1 MASAERDI
9 GLSDRSA
16 ARSFQFVF
24 PAIQRAFFRF
34 PELEFAT
41 KDIAPPKKVAVPTRH
56 GDVTVLVFEPTDA
69 DITACLG
76 RGTKPPVHVIT
87 HGGAFIL
94 QYPIEEGNVARYL
107 ASEIGCY
114 VVVPDYPA
122 APQAQFP
129 VAEDQCFDVFQW
141 VHASG
146 DRGWDTERIT
156 IGGPSAGGKLALSV
170 ALDAIDAGGYR
181 PLAVTTEYGVADL
194 SRSNEQ
200 RSSTKRRPIV
210 GRQLMNLVN
219 ATYYKG
225 VDTTDPRVSP
235 IFHPRLAELPPTLVL
250 TAEFDTLKHE
260 SNDLAA
266 KLAELGVAVTHQ
278 EYSDVDHGFTHRKP
292 VEVAR
297 TAITAIGEHLRT
309 AFNGAR
315 TESQTREN

>member
-1 MASAERDI
+1 M
-9 GLSDRSA
+9 
-16 ARSFQFVF
+16 
-24 PAIQRAFFRF
+24 
-34 PELEFAT
+34 
-41 KDIAPPKKVAVPTRH
+41 
-56 GDVTVLVFEPTDA
+56 FEPTDA
-69 DITACLG
+69 DVAACIG
-76 RGTKPPVHVIT
+76 RGTKPPVHIIT

-94 QYPIEEGNVARYL
+94 QYPIEEGNVARFL

-114 VVVPDYPA
+114 VVIPDYLA
-122 APQAQFP
+122 APQVQFP

-141 VHASG
+141 VHAST

-156 IGGPSAGGKLALSV
+156 IGGPSAGGKLALTV
-170 ALDAIDAGGYR
+170 ALDAIDTGGLR

-225 VDTTDPRVSP
+225 VDTADPRVSP

-266 KLAELGVAVTHQ
+266 KLAGLGVAVTHR
-278 EYSDVDHGFTHRKP
+278 EYDDVDHGFTHRKP
-292 VEVAR
+292 VQVAR
-297 TAITAIGEHLRT
+297 TAITAIGEHLRE
-309 AFNGAR
+309 AFDGAQ
-315 TESQTREN
+315 TESQTTED